1 MSNLYG
7 IFSWLLGSSDTNISV
22 CAFFIKWM
30 CKIFFIRM
38 NDRLW
43 TEVALAI
50 AFEVNEL
57 KQSKDYF
64 TLEHIFGKRIAK
76 VAITKACW
84 SDDEI
89 NFIWVVIVQKENAL
103 HAKWQM
109 CQWIR
114 GDNTEVGE
122 VLRSNNR
129 VLGMFKLASVYKLM
143 LLRMYSAI
151 YTRTMSSL
159 KMISVEESCK

>member
-1 MSNLYG
+1 MHAG
-7 IFSWLLGSSDTNISV
+7 KSDK
-22 CAFFIKWM
+22 CAY
-30 CKIFFIRM
+30 
-38 NDRLW
+38 
-43 TEVALAI
+43 E
-50 AFEVNEL
+50 
-57 KQSKDYF
+57 
-64 TLEHIFGKRIAK
+64 
-76 VAITKACW
+76 
-84 SDDEI
+84 
-89 NFIWVVIVQKENAL
+89 
-103 HAKWQM
+103 
-109 CQWIR
+109 IR